1 MLRATGVSRSY
12 GDERVFRDLTID
24 VDAGEVVAVI
34 GPSGVGK
41 TTLLRTLALSL
52 EPDEG
57 TVTLAPTRGRWG
69 R

>member
-1 MLRATGVSRSY
+1 MLRARGVSLSY
-12 GDERVFRDLTID
+12 GDETVFGDLSID

-52 EPDEG
+52 
-57 TVTLAPTRGRWG
+57 
-69 R
+69 